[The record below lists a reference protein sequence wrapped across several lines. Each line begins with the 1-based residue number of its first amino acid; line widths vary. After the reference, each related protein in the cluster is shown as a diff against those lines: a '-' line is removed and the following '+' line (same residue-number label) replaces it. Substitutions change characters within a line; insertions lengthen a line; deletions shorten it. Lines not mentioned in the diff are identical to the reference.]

1 MKKKIL
7 IELLFGFI
15 FAMLLMSIVIYFAYT
30 EAYSTNIDTL
40 TVKILGIPIYKLT
53 KSGTEYIGKSI
64 GIYMGLVC
72 AIFLALST
80 IAGNLLS
87 KAKKGEAEF
96 TKQEHKKITK
106 T

>member
-15 FAMLLMSIVIYFAYT
+15 FAMLLMSIVIYFGYT

-72 AIFLALST
+72 AICMALST
-80 IAGNLLS
+80 IAGKLIS
-87 KAKKGEAEF
+87 KAKKVRPSLSNKN
-96 TKQEHKKITK
+96 TKE
-106 T
+106 